1 MAQKG
6 KTKIQILKGL
16 LVLDGSEYPKG
27 ATVEVEP
34 SVLDWLKGKKSHT
47 LDFSVVGADK
57 PKASAP
63 SNAPTDKGPAITGNA
78 GSSDQDPAAQGGAGS
93 GSDEDQEE
101 DGDQDGDQ
109 DQELDQDGDQDQGG
123 DPDQGAQTV
132 LGLKSVDAALE
143 ARLAEAGLDSLE
155 KLREVSVGKLTTIKG
170 VGKVRAEAI
179 KAEVEA
185 I

>member
-6 KTKIQILKGL
+6 KIKIQILKGL

-63 SNAPTDKGPAITGNA
+63 SNAPTDKGPATTGNA

-101 DGDQDGDQ
+101 DGDQEN
-109 DQELDQDGDQDQGG
+109 DQEQELDQGG

-143 ARLAEAGLDSLE
+143 ARLAEAGLESLE